1 MAQHR
6 RPRRYIGYHLMVAGL
21 LGAVALT
28 AACTDDPA
36 PTPAAPVVSSNVEDA
51 TPTPQPEPIPAEPDT
66 AATEPATVVEQTDPE
81 PVEDEPVHTG
91 TDRGV
96 YGPEDC
102 DTANTT
108 TPMTQAEWAAN
119 CSDWDNSVTTPEEED
134 LPGYDYWPEGEDV
147 ACQGYGCSPEQDAL
161 LDEAE
166 AAANAGY

>member
-1 MAQHR
+1 MAEHR
-6 RPRRYIGYHLMVAGL
+6 KPRRYIGYHLMVAAL
-21 LGAVALT
+21 LGGVAFT

-36 PTPAAPVVSSNVEDA
+36 PAPKPALEVV
-51 TPTPQPEPIPAEPDT
+51 TPQPEPTPVPPAEVDPAPAEPVEV
-66 AATEPATVVEQTDPE
+66 AAVTPE
-81 PVEDEPVHTG
+81 PDEDEQGEIPVNAG
-91 TDRGV
+91 TDRGI